1 MADLKG
7 YIRINYTLVNSES
20 SLLRIRLFLDEF
32 SLSKNEGREIKISGD
47 GSFTINNFDPGSNYI
62 FFERSPD
69 SQYALFGTNTREL
82 TIPFPSNSDVTRGY
96 NQPLKVIPFPTP
108 DSKGDYVFDLES
120 FSYQLDETNIES
132 TKLNIFK
139 LALFSDLIEPAPG
152 SLNIENELGG
162 LDIQVLDSRLNQID
176 YLLYDNYSKNEEY
189 YRKDDLY
196 KPYNYKI
203 ILGNK
208 GTDEPT
214 GLIIFESNIITIIYD
229 KNEKFKISDPNAP
242 PKIPFL
248 FRFSPKKENTPYLPF
263 YIEPSN
269 GDSFSYSS
277 RINEKNEIIQQVP
290 KIEIVNDEAFSY
302 YVPNNYVFEEEEV
315 PSAETEKFKV
325 DFPYEVQEYEF
336 DIPSRFRVQLGTI
349 IRQLIR
355 RIKDFVTNAITRI
368 ILEKLGVKPQ
378 VLTFLIKRDFSNP
391 ATLQLIRSLGIP
403 LAIDPQILQDF
414 FKGKIKLKDLPPSER
429 KRILLMLLPLL
440 PPICPPQPI
449 LRQIII
455 TRNNILS
462 ALETINS
469 YIQSISFT
477 IVAISAGLRLT
488 KRTIL
493 TIRVIKKTILLTA
506 KALSKVTPPI
516 RLPAP
521 LQSTLNDLT
530 ELADKLRFAPT
541 GTPRLDKLEELIKS
555 VEPPLTLAS
564 SVIGQAVILL
574 NFLDFLLIKCS
585 LENGIEENGIEENIT
600 PISEELIQAANRQQ
614 VASET
619 LNGALYNGFII
630 KIEEVPF
637 SPTVIRRKAVGINQS
652 GIKLIETPLSFTT
665 NPQFLI
671 DELKFII
678 DRDDLKA
685 Y

>member
-7 YIRINYTLVNSES
+7 YVVVSGELYNFEFSGPRIKLY
-20 SLLRIRLFLDEF
+20 LDEI
-32 SLSKNEGREIKISGD
+32 SVIKNNGNIIAPSAD
-47 GSFTINNFDPGSNYI
+47 GSFTISNFDSRYNYI
-62 FFERSPD
+62 LFEGGTGNIP
-69 SQYALFGTNTREL
+69 ALFGTNTRKL
-82 TIPFPSNSDVTRGY
+82 TIPFSDTEKNESDKQIIKNRGY
-96 NQPLKVIPFPTP
+96 NQPLDVTPFPTP
-108 DSKGDYVFDLES
+108 DNSGVYIFNLKSVNI
-120 FSYQLDETNIES
+120 QLNNVAVSATR
-132 TKLNIFK
+132 LNIFK

-162 LDIQVLDSRLNQID
+162 LDIQVLDIRLNQID
-176 YLLYDNYSKNEEY
+176 YLSYNEYSQNIDFSEK
-189 YRKDDLY
+189 LS
-196 KPYNYKI
+196 YNYTIKFENN
-203 ILGNK
+203 ILTITYTEN
-208 GTDEPT
+208 EQ
-214 GLIIFESNIITIIYD
+214 FEA
-229 KNEKFKISDPNAP
+229 SDPKAP
-242 PKIPFL
+242 PRIPFL

-290 KIEIVNDEAFSY
+290 KIESVSNEAFSY
-302 YVPNNYVFEEEEV
+302 YVPNNYVFEEEEI
-315 PSAETEKFKV
+315 PSAKTETLEV
-325 DFPYEVQEYEF
+325 DFPYEVQEYELTLPQ
-336 DIPSRFRVQLGTI
+336 IRFQLGTI
-349 IRQLIR
+349 IRRLAS
-355 RIKDFVTNAITRI
+355 RIKDFIIAGITRLL
-368 ILEKLGVKPQ
+368 LEKLGIKPQ
-378 VLTFLIKRDFSNP
+378 ILVFLMKRDFSNP
-391 ATLQLIRSLGIP
+391 AIIQLVRSLGIP

-429 KRILLMLLPLL
+429 TRILLVLLPLL

-449 LRQIII
+449 LRQIIN

-477 IVAISAGLRLT
+477 IVAISTGLRLT
-488 KRTIL
+488 KQTIL
-493 TIRVIKKTILLTA
+493 TIRAIRKTILLTA

-521 LQSTLNDLT
+521 LDSALKDLT
-530 ELADKLRFAPT
+530 ELADNLRFAPT
-541 GTPRLDKLEELIKS
+541 GTPKLDKLEELINS
-555 VEPPLTLAS
+555 AGIALSLAS
-564 SVIGQAVILL
+564 SVIGQAVTLL
-574 NFLDFLLIKCS
+574 NFVDFLLVKCS
-585 LENGIEENGIEENIT
+585 LENGIEENIT

-630 KIEEVPF
+630 EIEEVPF

>member
-1 MADLKG
+1 MANLKG
-7 YIRINYTLVNSES
+7 YVVVSGELYN
-20 SLLRIRLFLDEF
+20 FEF
-32 SLSKNEGREIKISGD
+32 SYPRIKLYSDEISVIENNGNIIAPSAD
-47 GSFTINNFDPGSNYI
+47 GSFTISNFDSRYNYI
-62 FFERSPD
+62 LFEGGIGNIP
-69 SQYALFGTNTREL
+69 ALFGTNTRKL
-82 TIPFPSNSDVTRGY
+82 TIPASFVQGQGEKQDPQIIKNRGYDQPLDVT
-96 NQPLKVIPFPTP
+96 PFPTP
-108 DSKGDYVFDLES
+108 DNSGVYTFNLVNFSTTIDTKDLEIS
-120 FSYQLDETNIES
+120 V

-162 LDIQVLDSRLNQID
+162 LDIQVLDIELNQID
-176 YLLYDNYSKNEEY
+176 YLSYNEYSQNSNFSEK
-189 YRKDDLY
+189 LS
-196 KPYNYKI
+196 YNYTIKFENN
-203 ILGNK
+203 IL
-208 GTDEPT
+208 T
-214 GLIIFESNIITIIYD
+214 ITYT
-229 KNEKFKISDPNAP
+229 KNEKSKASDPNAP

-269 GDSFSYSS
+269 GDSFSYSI

-290 KIEIVNDEAFSY
+290 KIERVSNEAFSY

-315 PSAETEKFKV
+315 PSAKTGTLEV

-336 DIPSRFRVQLGTI
+336 KIPSQIRIQLGTI
-349 IRQLIR
+349 IRRLIS
-355 RIKDFVTNAITRI
+355 RIKDFIIAGITRLL
-368 ILEKLGVKPQ
+368 LEKLGVKPQ
-378 VLTFLIKRDFSNP
+378 ILTFLIKRDFSNP
-391 ATLQLIRSLGIP
+391 AIIQLVRSLGIP

-429 KRILLMLLPLL
+429 TRILLVLLPLL

-449 LRQIII
+449 LRQIINI
-455 TRNNILS
+455 RNNILS
-462 ALETINS
+462 SLETINS
-469 YIQSISFT
+469 YIQSISLT
-477 IVAISAGLRLT
+477 IVVISTGLRLT
-488 KRTIL
+488 KQTIL
-493 TIRVIKKTILLTA
+493 TIRAIRKTILLSA
-506 KALSKVTPPI
+506 KALSAAVPPI

-521 LQSTLNDLT
+521 LQSALNDLT
-530 ELADKLRFAPT
+530 ELADNLRFAPT
-541 GTPRLDKLEELIKS
+541 GTPKLDKLEELIKS

-564 SVIGQAVILL
+564 SVIGQAVTLL
-574 NFLDFLLIKCS
+574 NFVDFLLVKCS
-585 LENGIEENGIEENIT
+585 LENGIEENIT

-630 KIEEVPF
+630 EIEEVPF

-678 DRDDLKA
+678 DRDNLKA

>member
-7 YIRINYTLVNSES
+7 YVVISGVSYNFKFSDPRIKLYLDES
-20 SLLRIRLFLDEF
+20 SVIEND
-32 SLSKNEGREIKISGD
+32 GKIIEASAD
-47 GSFTINNFDPGSNYI
+47 GSFTISDFDSRYNYI
-62 FFERSPD
+62 LFEGGTGNIP
-69 SQYALFGTNTREL
+69 ALFGTNTRKL
-82 TIPFPSNSDVTRGY
+82 TIPFSDTEKNESDKQIIKNRGY
-96 NQPLKVIPFPTP
+96 NQPLDVTPFPTP
-108 DSKGDYVFDLES
+108 DNSGVYIFNLKSVNI
-120 FSYQLDETNIES
+120 QLNNVAVSATR
-132 TKLNIFK
+132 LNIFK

-152 SLNIENELGG
+152 SLNIENGLGG
-162 LDIQVLDSRLNQID
+162 LDIQVLDIRLNQID
-176 YLLYDNYSKNEEY
+176 YLSYNEYSQNIDFSEK
-189 YRKDDLY
+189 LS
-196 KPYNYKI
+196 YNYTIKFENN
-203 ILGNK
+203 IL
-208 GTDEPT
+208 T
-214 GLIIFESNIITIIYD
+214 ITYTE
-229 KNEKFKISDPNAP
+229 NEKFKVSDPNAP

-263 YIEPSN
+263 YIEPSD

-290 KIEIVNDEAFSY
+290 KIESVSNEAFSY
-302 YVPNNYVFEEEEV
+302 YVPNNYVFEEEEI
-315 PSAETEKFKV
+315 PSAKTETLEV
-325 DFPYEVQEYEF
+325 DFPYEVQEYELTLPQ
-336 DIPSRFRVQLGTI
+336 IRFQLGTI
-349 IRQLIR
+349 IRRLAS
-355 RIKDFVTNAITRI
+355 RIKDFIIAGITRLL
-368 ILEKLGVKPQ
+368 LEKLGIKPQ
-378 VLTFLIKRDFSNP
+378 ILVFLMKRDFSNP
-391 ATLQLIRSLGIP
+391 AIIQLVRSLGIP

-429 KRILLMLLPLL
+429 TRILLVLLPLL

-477 IVAISAGLRLT
+477 IVAISTGLRLT
-488 KRTIL
+488 KQTIL
-493 TIRVIKKTILLTA
+493 TIRAIRKTILLTA

-521 LQSTLNDLT
+521 LDSALKDLT
-530 ELADKLRFAPT
+530 ELADNLRFAPT
-541 GTPRLDKLEELIKS
+541 GTPKLDKLEELINS
-555 VEPPLTLAS
+555 AGIALSLAS
-564 SVIGQAVILL
+564 SVIGQAVTLL
-574 NFLDFLLIKCS
+574 NFVDFLLIKCS
-585 LENGIEENGIEENIT
+585 LENGIEENIT

-630 KIEEVPF
+630 EIEEVPF